1 MKCASQR
8 VTWKCC
14 CACSRG
20 FGPGWAVSARP
31 RVRGLIKRLGAVR
44 DCDVQLVYLGSA
56 LTSLADEER
65 QAFEPMRERLT
76 EQHAEA
82 RTRLLR
88 ALDSPAIRHW
98 VQDWERHLRAGA
110 PGSTR
115 AQRATTA
122 EIARTLVRAAAQ
134 TLRKRA
140 RRIDKDSAPDD
151 YHEVRIRA
159 KRLRYTLDA
168 FAELYGEAAQQSYAK
183 ALGKLQTVL
192 GEYND
197 ASVREKRFTELVT
210 GGPRLPSSTS
220 FLAGRLVE
228 RDVQAFKRCRK
239 KFGRAYRRVRGRRW
253 NELND
258 TMERVEQSVSEARPS
273 ASE

>member
-1 MKCASQR
+1 MGAA
-8 VTWKCC
+8 T
-14 CACSRG
+14 SRRNSG
-20 FGPGWAVSARP
+20 
-31 RVRGLIKRLGAVR
+31 
-44 DCDVQLVYLGSA
+44 
-56 LTSLADEER
+56 
-65 QAFEPMRERLT
+65 
-76 EQHAEA
+76 QHACPKGH
-82 RTRLLR
+82 R
-88 ALDSPAIRHW
+88 P
-98 VQDWERHLRAGA
+98 
-110 PGSTR
+110 P
-115 AQRATTA
+115 

-168 FAELYGEAAQQSYAK
+168 FAELYGEAAQSYAK

-197 ASVREKRFTELVT
+197 ATVREKRFTELVT
-210 GGPRLPSSTS
+210 GGPRLPASTS

-258 TMERVEQSVSEARPS
+258 DDGAGGAVRVRSAPVRVRVWKSSWSVMPSRMSEIASDGPTMPS
-273 ASE
+273 GR